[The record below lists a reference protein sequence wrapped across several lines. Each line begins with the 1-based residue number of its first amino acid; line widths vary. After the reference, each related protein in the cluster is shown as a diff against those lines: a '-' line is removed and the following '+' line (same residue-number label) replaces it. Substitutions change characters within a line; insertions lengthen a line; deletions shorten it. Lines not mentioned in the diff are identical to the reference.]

1 MRDTIVRVWRGEAQT
16 LRLILYIPLLL
27 LSALY
32 RLCLVVRECSYR
44 KGLLR
49 IEKARI
55 PVISVGN
62 ITLGGTGK
70 TPIVDIIS
78 RRLKEKG
85 FNPGIITRGYMRKRQ
100 GTFHVDAGKDTAEEV
115 GDEAMMLAK
124 RSKVPVIV
132 GTSRVRAINK
142 GIEMFNIDTAIL
154 DDGFQLR
161 NIKKD
166 MDILVLNGRQG
177 AAAGCLFPLGPY
189 REPEERVGEADV
201 ILVNK
206 GEPGSRMQCHAGPIP
221 TFRVAYKPAYLYDMR
236 NDRFAHYNFIAGKR
250 VLAFCGLGDN
260 QSFFDLLNDLGAE
273 VVHAISYPD
282 HHVYTERDIEKCASF
297 RDVHCMVTTEKDAVK
312 LVRMKLPENLFYI
325 SIDVVIEE
333 EERFLELI
341 TDRISL
347 CRNESLQAAAI
358 ASVYRC

>member
-1 MRDTIVRVWRGEAQT
+1 MVKVWRGEAQA
-16 LRLILYIPLLL
+16 LRLILYIPLLF

-32 RLCLVVRECSYR
+32 RFCLIVRECSYR

-70 TPIVDIIS
+70 TPIVDIVA
-78 RRLKEKG
+78 RMLKEKG
-85 FNPGIITRGYMRKRQ
+85 FNPGIVTRGYMRKRQ
-100 GTFHVDAGKDTAEEV
+100 GVFYVDAANDTAEDV
-115 GDEAMMLAK
+115 GDEAMMLSR

-132 GTSRVRAINK
+132 GASRAKAIEK
-142 GIEMFNIDTAIL
+142 GIEVFNIDTAIL

-189 REPEERVGEADV
+189 REPEERVGEADI

-206 GEPGSRMQCHAGPIP
+206 GEPDSRTQCNAGTIP
-221 TFRVAYKPAYLYDMR
+221 TFRVAYKPAHLYNMQ
-236 NDRFAHYNFIAGKR
+236 NDQFAHYNFIAGKR

-260 QSFFDLLNDLGAE
+260 QSFFDLLNNLGAE

-312 LVRMKLPENLFYI
+312 LVRMKLPENIFYL
-325 SIDVVIEE
+325 SIDVVIEGE
-333 EERFLELI
+333 EKLLELI
-341 TDRISL
+341 TGRILSCRKASL
-347 CRNESLQAAAI
+347 RAGATATAQGL
-358 ASVYRC
+358 

>member
-1 MRDTIVRVWRGEAQT
+1 MRDTIVRVWRGEAQA

-32 RLCLVVRECSYR
+32 RFCLVVRECSYR

-70 TPIVDIIS
+70 TPIVDIVA

-85 FNPGIITRGYMRKRQ
+85 FNPGIVTRGYMRKRQ

-132 GTSRVRAINK
+132 GASRAKAIEK

-177 AAAGCLFPLGPY
+177 AAAKGLFPLGPY

-206 GEPGSRMQCHAGPIP
+206 GEPDSRTQCNAGTIP
-221 TFRVAYKPAYLYDMR
+221 TFRVEYKPAHLYNMR
-236 NDRFAHYNFIAGKR
+236 NDLFAHYNFIAGKR

-260 QSFFDLLNDLGAE
+260 QSFFDLLKDLDAE

-282 HHVYTERDIEKCASF
+282 HHVYTEKDIEKCASF
-297 RDVHCMVTTEKDAVK
+297 KDVQCMVTTEKDAVK
-312 LVRMKLPENLFYI
+312 MARMKLPENLFYL
-325 SIDVVIEE
+325 SIDVVIEGE
-333 EERFLELI
+333 EELLGLI
-341 TDRISL
+341 TKKIRSHG
-347 CRNESLQAAAI
+347 NEATKTDS
-358 ASVYRC
+358 RTGF

>member
-1 MRDTIVRVWRGEAQT
+1 MVRVWSGEARA
-16 LRLILYIPLLL
+16 LRLILYIPLLF

-32 RLCLVVRECSYR
+32 RFCLVVRECSYK

-70 TPIVDIIS
+70 TPIVDIVA
-78 RRLKEKG
+78 RMLKEKG
-85 FNPGIITRGYMRKRQ
+85 FNPGIVTRGYMRKRQ
-100 GTFHVDAGKDTAEEV
+100 GVFYVDAEKDTAEDV
-115 GDEAMMLAK
+115 GDEAMMLSR

-132 GTSRVRAINK
+132 GASRAKAIEK
-142 GIEMFNIDTAIL
+142 GIEVFNIDTAIL
-154 DDGFQLR
+154 DDGFQVR

-177 AAAGCLFPLGPY
+177 AAASGLFPLGPY
-189 REPEERVGEADV
+189 REPEERVGDANV

-206 GEPGSRMQCHAGPIP
+206 GELCGSAQYHTGTIP
-221 TFRVAYKPAYLYDMR
+221 TFRVAYKPAYLYNMK
-236 NDRFAHYNFIAGKR
+236 NNRFAHYNFIMGKR

-273 VVHAISYPD
+273 VVHAVSYPD
-282 HHVYTERDIEKCASF
+282 HHVYTERDLSQCASF
-297 RDVHCMVTTEKDAVK
+297 GDVHCMVTTEKDAVK
-312 LVRMKLPENLFYI
+312 LVRMKLPENLFYL

-347 CRNESLQAAAI
+347 CRNESSQGAAI
-358 ASVYRC
+358 ASAYRC